1 MPRKT
6 ASRTGT
12 PRTRNTRT
20 EWWDATAEHPAVE
33 IVRSSRRTKTVSG
46 AMNPDGSLRLLVP
59 ASSTRHDIEE
69 YLQQLAPRIMA
80 RAQQQGQRKRKFSS
94 DAYLVERAQ
103 YLIDTYLPEVSLP
116 DEIRWVTNQ
125 KTRWGSATPATSRI
139 RISHMIQGAP
149 EYVVDYV
156 LHHELCHFMHLD
168 HGPQFKALEKRYPHL
183 EKAQGFLDG
192 VSFQHRQES

>member
-59 ASSTRHDIEE
+59 ASSTRHDIQE
-69 YLQQLAPRIMA
+69 YLQQLAPKIMA
-80 RAQQQGQRKRKFSS
+80 RAQQQGQRKRKSPAMPIWSNALNTLLTHICPKPACPMKFAGSPTKRP
-94 DAYLVERAQ
+94 AGVRQPRRPRASAS
-103 YLIDTYLPEVSLP
+103 LI
-116 DEIRWVTNQ
+116 
-125 KTRWGSATPATSRI
+125 
-139 RISHMIQGAP
+139 
-149 EYVVDYV
+149 
-156 LHHELCHFMHLD
+156 
-168 HGPQFKALEKRYPHL
+168 
-183 EKAQGFLDG
+183 
-192 VSFQHRQES
+192 